1 MSERWTCV
9 MTKGLTFAHE
19 PEGNELG
26 VAQVDD
32 LCGKHSALVTKVND
46 GRHSLLFRYAG
57 SIAEENSSREVVVR
71 KSK

>member
-9 MTKGLTFAHE
+9 MTKGLTFAQE

-32 LCGKHSALVTKVND
+32 LCGKYSALITKGND
-46 GRHSLLFRYAG
+46 GCHSLLFR
-57 SIAEENSSREVVVR
+57 
-71 KSK
+71 